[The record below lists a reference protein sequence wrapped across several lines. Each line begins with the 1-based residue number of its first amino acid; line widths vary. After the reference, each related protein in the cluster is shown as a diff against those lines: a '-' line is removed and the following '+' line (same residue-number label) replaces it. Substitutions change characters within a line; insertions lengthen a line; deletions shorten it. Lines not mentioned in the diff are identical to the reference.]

1 MTGTENEG
9 VACVYDEGGHMGL
22 GNVEPVVSVI
32 IPAYHCERYLAGAV
46 ESALRQEVPL
56 EVIIINDASDDGT
69 EKAVEPYLTNP
80 AVRYFVNERNLG
92 VAATRNRG
100 VSLAA
105 GKYVAF
111 LDADDWWAEG
121 KLKKQLALLE
131 REQVVLCSTGRE
143 LMDENGMSL
152 GKVIPVKEQISY
164 QSLLR
169 HNCINCSSVVLL
181 REVAAKFPMEHEDS
195 HEDYITWLKIL
206 QKYRRACA
214 VNEPLLK
221 YRLSQKGKSG
231 SKLKSAG
238 MTFKV
243 YRYMGFD
250 MLRSILYFCSYA
262 LNGIWKYR

>member
-9 VACVYDEGGHMGL
+9 AACVYDEGGHMGL

-46 ESALRQEVPL
+46 ESALRQKVPL

-121 KLKKQLALLE
+121 KLKKQLALIE